1 MNNGVILRG
10 NFDNGGTIEFSCNRG
25 YKLIGSRVLRCVN
38 GQWNDRFPEC
48 RKGNEKMKYVELA
61 NRLLGHP
68 SKILFYGLTRDYCAV
83 STV

>member
-25 YKLIGSRVLRCVN
+25 YKLMGSRVLRCVN
-38 GQWNDRFPEC
+38 GQWNDRIPEC

-61 NRLLGHP
+61 NRFLSLQNSFFMTCHVTFALLAP
-68 SKILFYGLTRDYCAV
+68 
-83 STV
+83 